1 MRAIKDLVI
10 STMMKNNKKNI
21 LDALNFAL
29 DLSYSAG
36 KILLKYQTKLSS
48 LEITS
53 KQAQGVASTADLA
66 SEKFIMKQISKKYP
80 NHDILAEESAYAQF
94 GDAKEAYQVFKE
106 REWTWVIDPLDG
118 TNNFLNGLDY
128 YAICISLLHFGKPV
142 LGVVYRPSNG
152 DCYYA
157 SSFGESR
164 FSNLTKSPKSKK
176 LFSKSNKKK
185 LSEAMLSTGFV
196 TEKGKCFDT
205 EFDQFVQIMKKSRGI
220 RRMGSAALDLCL
232 VASGVFDGFWE
243 SGLAPWDMAAAGIIC
258 EQSGVKVTD
267 FEGRPFQPFTASI
280 LAARPPF
287 YKELKSQF
295 KR

>member
-1 MRAIKDLVI
+1 MET
-10 STMMKNNKKNI
+10 STMIKNNKKNI
-21 LDALNFAL
+21 NDALLFSL
-29 DLSYSAG
+29 DLAKSAG

-66 SEKFIMKQISKKYP
+66 SEKFIIKEISKRFP
-80 NHDILAEESAYAQF
+80 EHDILAEESAYVQF

-128 YAICISLLHFGKPV
+128 YAICISLLHMGKPV

-157 SSFGESR
+157 TSYAESR
-164 FSNLTKSPKSKK
+164 FINYQKSQKSKK
-176 LFSKSNKKK
+176 LYSNVNRKK
-185 LSEAMLSTGFV
+185 LKEAMLSTGFV
-196 TEKGKCFDT
+196 TEKGKCFNT

-243 SGLAPWDMAAAGIIC
+243 SGLAPWDMAAAGLIC

-267 FEGRPFQPFTASI
+267 FQGRAFQPFTASI
-280 LAARPPF
+280 LAARSPF
-287 YKELKSQF
+287 YKELKAQF
-295 KR
+295 PR

>member
-1 MRAIKDLVI
+1 
-10 STMMKNNKKNI
+10 MKNNKKNI
-21 LDALNFAL
+21 LDALKFSL
-29 DLSYSAG
+29 DLSYTAG
-36 KILLKYQTKLSS
+36 KLLLKYQTKLSS

-66 SEKFIMKQISKKYP
+66 SEKLIIKEISKRYP
-80 NHDILAEESAYAQF
+80 THDILAEESAYAQF
-94 GDAKEAYQVFKE
+94 GDVKDAYQVFVE

-118 TNNFLNGLDY
+118 TNNYLNGLDY
-128 YAICISLLHFGKPV
+128 YAICISLLHYGKPV

-157 SSFGESR
+157 SSFAESR
-164 FSNLTKSPKSKK
+164 YLNTQKTLKSKK
-176 LFSKSNKKK
+176 LYSSTNKKK
-185 LSEAMLSTGFV
+185 LKEAMLSTGFV
-196 TEKGKCFDT
+196 TEKGRCFDT
-205 EFDQFVQIMKKSRGI
+205 EFEQFVQIMKKSRGI

-267 FEGRPFQPFTASI
+267 YEGRAFQPFTNSI
-280 LAARPPF
+280 IAARTPF
-287 YKELKSQF
+287 YRELKSQF
-295 KR
+295 KD

>member
-1 MRAIKDLVI
+1 MI
-10 STMMKNNKKNI
+10 KNNKKNI
-21 LDALNFAL
+21 NDALLFSL
-29 DLSYSAG
+29 DLAKSAG

-66 SEKFIMKQISKKYP
+66 SEKFIIKEISKRFP
-80 NHDILAEESAYAQF
+80 EHDILAEESAYVQF

-128 YAICISLLHFGKPV
+128 YAVCISLLHMGKPV

-157 SSFGESR
+157 TSYAESR
-164 FSNLTKSPKSKK
+164 FINYQKSQKSKK
-176 LFSKSNKKK
+176 LYSNVNRKK
-185 LSEAMLSTGFV
+185 LKEAMLSTGFV
-196 TEKGKCFDT
+196 TEKGKCFNT

-243 SGLAPWDMAAAGIIC
+243 SGLAPWDMAAAGLIC

-267 FEGRPFQPFTASI
+267 FQGRAFQPFTASI
-280 LAARPPF
+280 LAARSPF
-287 YKELKSQF
+287 YKELKAQF
-295 KR
+295 PR

>member
-1 MRAIKDLVI
+1 
-10 STMMKNNKKNI
+10 MKNSKKNI
-21 LDALNFAL
+21 LDALKFSL
-29 DLSYSAG
+29 ELSYSAG
-36 KILLKYQTKLSS
+36 KILLKHQTKLSS

-66 SEKFIMKQISKKYP
+66 SEKFIIKEISKRYP
-80 NHDILAEESAYAQF
+80 THDILAEESAYVQF
-94 GDAKEAYQVFKE
+94 GDAKDAYQVFKE

-118 TNNFLNGLDY
+118 TNNYLNGLDY
-128 YAICISLLHFGKPV
+128 YAVCISLLHFGKPV

-157 SSFGESR
+157 SLYGESR
-164 FSNLTKSPKSKK
+164 FLNTQKSLKSKK
-176 LFSKSNKKK
+176 IYSNTNKKK
-185 LSEAMLSTGFV
+185 LKEAMLSTGFV
-196 TEKGKCFDT
+196 TEKGRCFDT
-205 EFDQFVQIMKKSRGI
+205 EFEQFVQIMKKSRGI

-267 FEGRPFQPFTASI
+267 YEGRAFQPFTNSI
-280 LAARPPF
+280 IAARTPF
-287 YKELKSQF
+287 YRELKSQF

>member
-1 MRAIKDLVI
+1 MI
-10 STMMKNNKKNI
+10 KNNKKNI
-21 LDALNFAL
+21 NDALLFSL
-29 DLSYSAG
+29 DLAKSAG

-66 SEKFIMKQISKKYP
+66 SEKFIIKEISKRFP
-80 NHDILAEESAYAQF
+80 EHDILAEESAYVQF

-128 YAICISLLHFGKPV
+128 YAICISLLHMGKPV

-157 SSFGESR
+157 TSYAESR
-164 FSNLTKSPKSKK
+164 FINYQKSQKSKK
-176 LFSKSNKKK
+176 LYSNVNRKK
-185 LSEAMLSTGFV
+185 LKEAMLSTGFV
-196 TEKGKCFDT
+196 TEKGKCFNT

-243 SGLAPWDMAAAGIIC
+243 SGLAPWDMAAAGLIC

-267 FEGRPFQPFTASI
+267 FQGRAFQPFTASI
-280 LAARPPF
+280 LAARSPF
-287 YKELKSQF
+287 YKELKAQF
-295 KR
+295 PR